1 MPSLSTS
8 PLLAMGLDFAL
19 SKASNSG
26 LAVCAVILLLSVV
39 SWVVIAA
46 KLHLLG
52 VARGANAEF
61 LQVFRHS
68 SHPLSM
74 FQSDERFP
82 ASPLFHIYFAAARE
96 LAFHLVGVD
105 QPDKTFSQ
113 RLQGAGKITA
123 SQSNAIR
130 RSMERAMNEACVKVE
145 SRLSVVAI
153 AVSAA
158 PVLGLLGTLWGIMES
173 FSEVAGAK
181 GAVPVQAIAPGVAAA
196 LLTTVL
202 GLLVALPSMMG
213 YNFLVSR
220 IRAMTLR
227 LENFVGELGT
237 VLDRHYVDHRAP
249 ADEIP
254 SMSAFGPPSVTSF
267 GSAGA
272 PPMPRAGGPASS
284 PTI

>member
-1 MPSLSTS
+1 MPTLST
-8 PLLAMGLDFAL
+8 PPIFAMGLDFAL
-19 SKASNSG
+19 NQASQTG
-26 LAVCAVILLLSVV
+26 LVICGLILVLSVA

-52 VARGANAEF
+52 IARGGNAEF

-68 SHPLSM
+68 SHPLSV

-82 ASPLFHIYFAAARE
+82 SSPLFLIYYAAARE

-105 QPDKTFSQ
+105 SPDKTFSQ
-113 RLQGAGKITA
+113 RFQGAGKITA

-130 RSMERAMNEACVKVE
+130 RSMERAMNEACVKLE
-145 SRLSVVAI
+145 SRLGVIAI

-173 FSEVAGAK
+173 FAEVAGAK

-196 LLTTVL
+196 LLTTIV
-202 GLLVALPSMMG
+202 GLLVALPSMIG
-213 YNFLVSR
+213 YNFLVGR
-220 IRAMTLR
+220 MRAMTLR

-254 SMSAFGPPSVTSF
+254 SMSAFGPPSVASYAT
-267 GSAGA
+267 ATA
-272 PPMPRAGGPASS
+272 PPMPRAAGTTSS
-284 PTI
+284 PNL

>member
-1 MPSLSTS
+1 MLLSSTS

-19 SKASNSG
+19 SQATTTG
-26 LAVCAVILLLSVV
+26 LATCGLIVILSVV
-39 SWVVIAA
+39 SWFVIAA
-46 KLHLLG
+46 KLHLLA
-52 VARGANAEF
+52 VARGSNAEF

-68 SHPLSM
+68 SHPLSV

-82 ASPLFHIYFAAARE
+82 ASPLFHIYYAAARE

-113 RLQGAGKITA
+113 RLQGAGKITS

-145 SRLSVVAI
+145 SRLSIVAI

-158 PVLGLLGTLWGIMES
+158 PVLGLLGTVWGIMEA
-173 FSEVAGAK
+173 FGEVAGAK

-202 GLLVALPSMMG
+202 GLLVALPSMLG

-220 IRAMTLR
+220 MRAMTLR

-249 ADEIP
+249 ADEVP
-254 SMSAFGPPSVTSF
+254 SMSAFGPPSVASF
-267 GSAGA
+267 GSISAA
-272 PPMPRAGGPASS
+272 PMPRASAPTPPSGP
-284 PTI
+284 

>member
-1 MPSLSTS
+1 
-8 PLLAMGLDFAL
+8 MGLDFAL
-19 SKASNSG
+19 SQSSG
-26 LAVCAVILLLSVV
+26 IGLFICGLIVILSII
-39 SWVVIAA
+39 SWIVIAL

-52 VARGANAEF
+52 ASRAANAEF

-68 SHPLSM
+68 SHPLSV
-74 FQSDERFP
+74 FQSGEVFDL
-82 ASPLFHIYFAAARE
+82 SPLFHIYYAAARE

-105 QPDKTFSQ
+105 LPDKTFSQ

-145 SRLSVVAI
+145 SRLSLVAI

-158 PVLGLLGTLWGIMES
+158 PVLGLLGTVWGIMES
-173 FSEVAGAK
+173 FGEVAGAK
-181 GAVPVQAIAPGVAAA
+181 GAVPVQAVAPGVAAA
-196 LLTTVL
+196 LLTTLL
-202 GLLVALPSMMG
+202 GLLVALPSMIG
-213 YNFLVSR
+213 YNVLVSR
-220 IRAMTLR
+220 LRAMTLR

-254 SMSAFGPPSVTSF
+254 SLSALGPPSVASYSTVT
-267 GSAGA
+267 GS
-272 PPMPRAGGPASS
+272 PLPRTTVPAT
-284 PTI
+284 PEQP

>member
-1 MPSLSTS
+1 MFFHSST

-19 SKASNSG
+19 SRISSSG
-26 LAVCAVILLLSVV
+26 LLLCGVIVILSVA
-39 SWVVIAA
+39 SWAIIAV

-52 VARGANAEF
+52 RSRGANAEF

-74 FQSDERFP
+74 FQTDERFP
-82 ASPLFHIYFAAARE
+82 NSPLFHIYYAAARE

-113 RLQGAGKITA
+113 RLLGAGKITA
-123 SQSNAIR
+123 SQANAIR
-130 RSMERAMNEACVKVE
+130 RSMERAMNTACVQVE
-145 SRLSVVAI
+145 SLLGVVAI

-181 GAVPVQAIAPGVAAA
+181 GAVPVQAIAPGVATA
-196 LLTTVL
+196 LFTTVL
-202 GLLVALPSMMG
+202 GLLVALPSMLG
-213 YNFLVSR
+213 YNFLISR
-220 IRAMTLR
+220 IRAMTMR
-227 LENFVGELGT
+227 LENFVAELST

-254 SMSAFGPPSVTSF
+254 SMSAFGPPSVASF
-267 GSAGA
+267 SSVDA
-272 PPMPRAGGPASS
+272 PPMPRASVPPSS
-284 PTI
+284 PGT